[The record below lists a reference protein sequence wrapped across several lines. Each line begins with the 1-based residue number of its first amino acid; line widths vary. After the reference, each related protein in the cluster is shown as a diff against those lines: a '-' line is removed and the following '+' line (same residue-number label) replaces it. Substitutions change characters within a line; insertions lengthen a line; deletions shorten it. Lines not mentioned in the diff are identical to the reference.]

1 MTPEYKAALKNKLIE
16 TDYSQLA
23 DVIKQLTIDS
33 YNNLQSYRLLIRNE
47 MLGKTTYFTIDT
59 IPNPPMEKWITE

>member
-1 MTPEYKAALKNKLIE
+1 MTPEYKAALKNKLVE

-33 YNNLQSYRLLIRNE
+33 YNDLQSYRLLIRNE
-47 MLGKTTYFTIDT
+47 MLGITTYFTIDT
-59 IPNPPMEKWITE
+59 IPNPPIEEWSND